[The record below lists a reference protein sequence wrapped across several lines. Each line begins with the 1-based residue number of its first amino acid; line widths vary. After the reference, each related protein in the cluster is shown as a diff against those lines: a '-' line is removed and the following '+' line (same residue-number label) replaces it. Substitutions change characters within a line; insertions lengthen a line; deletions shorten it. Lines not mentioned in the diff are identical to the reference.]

1 MRDFRAG
8 RRSIGTWLVL
18 AAVGLLAVLAVF
30 DALRRAPSP
39 VSAEEPAGAVRLT
52 GGELPAAGL
61 LEGTIVFSDLEDCR
75 PRELSLQTLSVGP
88 AGPSAGCNLWV
99 PPRGGTAAVSLAS
112 ALGGRG
118 SVVGLFRLGGPPE
131 IVEELGVVRGRPS
144 WSDDGTRVAWCTA
157 ENHTVVLDVESGLR
171 NRVDGCHPTIA
182 PDGSVLTRPAA
193 LLTPTLLRDGE
204 VLLGEEELLRPFSR
218 DSEGP
223 LDVVGFDVRAD
234 GLLAVVTVR
243 FESGRRPSRRLQLW
257 RDRQLEQ
264 AIPLPELSLPA
275 GAGRLGDHVEFAPGG
290 RAVAVAFPRSGMQM
304 VVVDLELGE
313 VVHGPV
319 SQHGFAWSP
328 DGAWLAI
335 SNAEEIRILGSGR
348 GEPVYVLP
356 LGAEAIAWR

>member
-1 MRDFRAG
+1 MRNRWIG
-8 RRSIGTWLVL
+8 RRAVGTWLVL
-18 AAVGLLAVLAVF
+18 GAVGLLAAVAVF

-39 VSAEEPAGAVRLT
+39 VAAEEPAGAVRLT
-52 GGELPAAGL
+52 GDALPAPGL
-61 LEGTIVFSDLEDCR
+61 LEGTIVFSDLRECR
-75 PRELSLQTLSVGP
+75 TQELSLETLTLGP
-88 AGPSAGCNLWV
+88 AGPPLGCNLWV

-118 SVVGLFRLGGPPE
+118 SVVGLLRLGDPPE
-131 IVEELGVVRGRPS
+131 IVGELGVVRGQPS

-157 ENHTVVLDVESGLR
+157 EDHTVVLDVGPGTR
-171 NRVDGCHPTIA
+171 TRVDGCRPTIA

-204 VLLGEEELLRPFSR
+204 VLLGEEELLRPFPR
-218 DSEGP
+218 DVQGP
-223 LDVVGFDVRAD
+223 LDVVGFDVHAD

-257 RDRQLEQ
+257 RGGRLEQ
-264 AIPLPELSLPA
+264 VIQLPELSLPA
-275 GAGRLGDHVEFAPGG
+275 GAGRLGDRVEFAPGG

-304 VVVDLELGE
+304 VVVDLEREE
-313 VVHGPV
+313 VVLGPV

-335 SNAEEIRILGSGR
+335 SNAEEIRILEPGR
-348 GEPVYVLP
+348 GGPEYVLP
-356 LGAEAIAWR
+356 LGAEAVAWR